1 MAEKKEYIKSFIIRL
16 IVFIFIMLIMFTQI
30 FGFYAIQNNEMQ
42 PKLMAGDLT
51 LFYRIG
57 SKYRSSNVVVYKAK
71 GKKHV
76 GRIIAV
82 PGDTVEIDGKVYVL
96 YTLVKPYGHA
106 IEAGTFT
113 DPNRVA
119 QTINSVREFTDPSAK
134 LKLNINDV
142 VLCLP
147 PYEGAKDS
155 RYFGPVSKKN
165 ILGEVITA
173 IRRGN
178 L

>member
-1 MAEKKEYIKSFIIRL
+1 
-16 IVFIFIMLIMFTQI
+16 
-30 FGFYAIQNNEMQ
+30 
-42 PKLMAGDLT
+42 MAGDLT

-82 PGDTVEIDGKVYVL
+82 PGDTVEITKDGKLIINGSTVIETEIY
-96 YTLVKPYGHA
+96 YTTTAYDGDEVEYP
-106 IEAGTFT
+106 
-113 DPNRVA
+113 V
-119 QTINSVREFTDPSAK
+119 K
-134 LKLNINDV
+134 LKKNQYFILGD
-142 VLCLP
+142 
-147 PYEGAKDS
+147 YREGAKDS

>member
-1 MAEKKEYIKSFIIRL
+1 
-16 IVFIFIMLIMFTQI
+16 MLIMFTQI

-82 PGDTVEIDGKVYVL
+82 PGDTVEITKDGKLIINGSTVIETEIY
-96 YTLVKPYGHA
+96 YTTTAYDGDEVEYP
-106 IEAGTFT
+106 
-113 DPNRVA
+113 V
-119 QTINSVREFTDPSAK
+119 K
-134 LKLNINDV
+134 LKKNQYFILGD
-142 VLCLP
+142 
-147 PYEGAKDS
+147 YREGAKDS